1 MLNRSCSEQELIWF
15 VSQIKSVK
23 KLVLSG
29 KIGSWTG
36 QELNAQPF
44 VAKGT
49 QSDLRIWAEYV
60 SIELFLSGPRSYVI
74 LLQQNKKSRFQG
86 QNRCPCQKLHVLI
99 QRGFDK

>member
-29 KIGSWTG
+29 KIGSRTG
-36 QELNAQPF
+36 QELNAQLF
-44 VAKGT
+44 VAEKDTFQKTKGI

-60 SIELFLSGPRSYVI
+60 SIELFLSGT
-74 LLQQNKKSRFQG
+74 
-86 QNRCPCQKLHVLI
+86 
-99 QRGFDK
+99 

>member
-44 VAKGT
+44 VAEKDTFQKTKGI

-60 SIELFLSGPRSYVI
+60 SIELFLSGP
-74 LLQQNKKSRFQG
+74 
-86 QNRCPCQKLHVLI
+86 
-99 QRGFDK
+99 